1 MPPSSGKPS
10 PRRARNRSL
19 SKPEPM
25 RRLLIH
31 PPFAD
36 PTQPYLSLPTLKAYL
51 RARHLDAEVIDLNI
65 EAAHYLFKAET
76 VEDLAHQLGL
86 RFLKLNHSASLSFDE
101 QREYRALAEARQK
114 IEQVLC
120 ADVSP
125 VEVFQ
130 TRELFFDPVE
140 YSLAR
145 RRVEAFFDALSAVH
159 FPYRFDFNYAG
170 HEVLPWSFDLLE
182 LYCGE

>member
-1 MPPSSGKPS
+1 
-10 PRRARNRSL
+10 
-19 SKPEPM
+19 M

-130 TRELFFDPVE
+130 TRELFFDPGNACRGPIRHCNGVQRALPRL
-140 YSLAR
+140 LAGGR
-145 RRVEAFFDALSAVH
+145 RAGYNKR
-159 FPYRFDFNYAG
+159 RF
-170 HEVLPWSFDLLE
+170 
-182 LYCGE
+182 